1 MRINKLRLSFMAAMM
16 AAVVGGAAF
25 LTDAPRAQ
33 ACHTPQD
40 CVVFGLPDLRV
51 TSIDVD
57 KLGNGQTRI
66 EFWVKNEGNV
76 NSNGG
81 MFRVDIAGV
90 GVWWGIMGSVTAG
103 TTKYYS
109 FNIASPP
116 APPNFRNVQVCA
128 DASGVVSESQENDN
142 CLTTSEQFDYV
153 IILSGS

>member
-1 MRINKLRLSFMAAMM
+1 MHRKQLRLGFLAAMM

-25 LTDAPRAQ
+25 LAEAPSAQ
-33 ACHTPQD
+33 ACHTRQD
-40 CVVFGLPDLRV
+40 CVVIGLPDLRV

-66 EFWVKNEGNV
+66 EFWVKNEGNA

-90 GVWWGIMGSVTAG
+90 GVWWGIMGTVNAG
-103 TTKYYS
+103 VTKYYS
-109 FNIASPP
+109 FNIASPL

-128 DASGVVSESQENDN
+128 DASGVVAESQENDN
-142 CLTTSEQFDYV
+142 CLTTSEQFDS
-153 IILSGS
+153 IIMLSGG